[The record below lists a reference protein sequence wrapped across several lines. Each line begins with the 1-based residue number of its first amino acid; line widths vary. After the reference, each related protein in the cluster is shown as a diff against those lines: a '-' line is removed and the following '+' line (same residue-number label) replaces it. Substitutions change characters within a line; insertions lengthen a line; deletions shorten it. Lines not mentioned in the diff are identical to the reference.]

1 MGNDALAF
9 NFCATGIGSVP
20 WQDIEAT
27 CQEILE
33 KLPLMPFW
41 PQFVRRSYLE
51 DMNVQFS
58 EGLPLIDINEENKT
72 LSISQNKDPEKE
84 LVNFYDHFLAQD
96 IDNFSISKKYAPGL
110 YSLLDALGNTS
121 ASTAPYIKGQTVG
134 PVTFLTNI
142 TDLNGKSVIHNAQ
155 LREAMVN
162 GLAVKALWQVKK
174 LAQTG
179 IRTVIFLDEPSLS
192 GFGSAFS
199 PIQRDEVIDML
210 KTVMDYLRDNSDT
223 MIGIHCCGNTDWSM
237 IINTEPDI
245 ISFDAFEYMDYFLL
259 YSDEL
264 TRFLKKG
271 GAIAWG
277 IIPTSS
283 LKGNEKLED
292 LSQKLDDGLRRIHKW
307 GIAPKLLAEKS
318 ILTPS
323 CGMGTME
330 PELAKKGFDLLWRF
344 SEMLLSH

>member
-1 MGNDALAF
+1 MGKDALAF

-20 WQDIEAT
+20 SQDIEAT

-58 EGLPLIDINEENKT
+58 EGLPLIDVNEEQKI
-72 LSISQNKDPEKE
+72 LSVSQNKDPEKE
-84 LVNFYDHFLAQD
+84 LVDFYDHFLAQD

-110 YSLLDALGNTS
+110 YGLLDALGNTS

-142 TDLNGKSVIHNAQ
+142 TDLNGKSVIHNDQ
-155 LREAMVN
+155 LREPMVN
-162 GLAVKALWQVKK
+162 GLAIKALWQVKK

-179 IRTVIFLDEPSLS
+179 IRTVIFLDEPYLS

-210 KTVMDYLRDNSDT
+210 KTVMDYLRHNSDT

-264 TRFLKKG
+264 IRFLQKG

-283 LKGNEKLED
+283 MKGNEKLED
-292 LSQKLDDGLRRIHKW
+292 LSQKLDKGLRRIHEW
-307 GIAPKLLAEKS
+307 GIAPRELAEKS
-318 ILTPS
+318 IITPS
-323 CGMGTME
+323 CGMGTMT
-330 PELAKKGFDLLWRF
+330 PELAKKGFDLLWQF

>member
-20 WQDIEAT
+20 SQDIEAT

-84 LVNFYDHFLAQD
+84 LVNFYDLFLAKD
-96 IDNFSISKKYAPGL
+96 VEKFSIGEEYAPGL
-110 YSLLDALGNTS
+110 YKLIEALDTASPSLDT
-121 ASTAPYIKGQTVG
+121 YIKGQTVG
-134 PVTFLTNI
+134 PITFLTNI

-162 GLAVKALWQVKK
+162 GLAIKALWQVKK

-179 IRTVIFLDEPSLS
+179 NRPVIFLDEPSLS

-199 PIQRDEVIDML
+199 PVQRDEVIEIL
-210 KTVMDYLRDNSDT
+210 KTVMNYLRDNSDT

-237 IINTEPDI
+237 IIKTEPDI
-245 ISFDAFEYMDYFLL
+245 ISFDAFEYMDFFLL
-259 YSDEL
+259 YPDEL
-264 TRFLKKG
+264 
-271 GAIAWG
+271 I
-277 IIPTSS
+277 
-283 LKGNEKLED
+283 
-292 LSQKLDDGLRRIHKW
+292 
-307 GIAPKLLAEKS
+307 
-318 ILTPS
+318 
-323 CGMGTME
+323 
-330 PELAKKGFDLLWRF
+330 
-344 SEMLLSH
+344 